1 MNSGSEQQRC
11 GLKYCK
17 MVNVAI
23 KKTEW
28 LIQRHFQ
35 HMGNLHSKVNGQQSQ
50 RDASIQVSSFTGVS
64 GDRLQLQHL
73 SLRTL
78 HPMATRFAAA
88 WLKLVVIHTEI
99 VGCLLNLIFVWDRT
113 WRDHSKRWNCLGYFW
128 WSGIH
133 CEAWAFSLRHINQT
147 MFNFQIETAQSW
159 SSPWMMVNFGGKPSI
174 SWPKAPPER
183 CVGISWAQ
191 RDARRELMK
200 RLVIRGWG
208 WELFEATSSKKIGK
222 SGYIQYTFQKY
233 RSTWRLGLR
242 LKARFDVQ
250 LRSGSRWMPAP
261 RRVRRR
267 RNGVRPFSCCP
278 SNGWMNPP
286 WEFPKEK
293 WRWLHCNFQQVKY
306 HLNTNLAKTSTSLNG
321 DLFEW
326 SLL

>member
-113 WRDHSKRWNCLGYFW
+113 
-128 WSGIH
+128 
-133 CEAWAFSLRHINQT
+133 
-147 MFNFQIETAQSW
+147 
-159 SSPWMMVNFGGKPSI
+159 
-174 SWPKAPPER
+174 
-183 CVGISWAQ
+183 
-191 RDARRELMK
+191 
-200 RLVIRGWG
+200 
-208 WELFEATSSKKIGK
+208 
-222 SGYIQYTFQKY
+222 
-233 RSTWRLGLR
+233 
-242 LKARFDVQ
+242 
-250 LRSGSRWMPAP
+250 
-261 RRVRRR
+261 
-267 RNGVRPFSCCP
+267 
-278 SNGWMNPP
+278 
-286 WEFPKEK
+286 
-293 WRWLHCNFQQVKY
+293 
-306 HLNTNLAKTSTSLNG
+306 
-321 DLFEW
+321 
-326 SLL
+326 